1 MWVEDPKEVK
11 AEVRRFFNERFL
23 ETNEDRP
30 KLDGVSFKR
39 LKERDN
45 DILGETF
52 DDAGG
57 KTSNIGMWWGKSSR
71 PDGYNF
77 NFIKILE
84 YLKGGFSTYDGG
96 IPHKWEATKRN
107 NCLIHSSRSKDGKP
121 SRARWL

>member
-1 MWVEDPKEVK
+1 MASRGFLKEVK

-57 KTSNIGMWWGKSSR
+57 KTSNIGM
-71 PDGYNF
+71 
-77 NFIKILE
+77 
-84 YLKGGFSTYDGG
+84 
-96 IPHKWEATKRN
+96 
-107 NCLIHSSRSKDGKP
+107 
-121 SRARWL
+121 

>member
-57 KTSNIGMWWGKSSR
+57 KTSNIGM
-71 PDGYNF
+71 
-77 NFIKILE
+77 
-84 YLKGGFSTYDGG
+84 
-96 IPHKWEATKRN
+96 
-107 NCLIHSSRSKDGKP
+107 
-121 SRARWL
+121 